1 MSDFYNKKVFFRLMD
16 FSLSQKKIGRLRQ
29 ELLSNANG
37 KVLEIGFGTGL
48 NLSWYPGS
56 IASITAIDVNLVD
69 HHCTST
75 KIQVDLLK
83 MSAEAMSFPD
93 ESFDTVV
100 STFTLCSI
108 PDIHGALKEIKRVL
122 KPDGIFL
129 FLEHG
134 KSPNGLITT
143 FQNLLN
149 PFYNLLANGCNV
161 NRDMVKL
168 IKNNGM
174 NIQSLRTT
182 GSQYLLAGYI
192 ISGIANAIGAPC

>member
-1 MSDFYNKKVFFRLMD
+1 MD
-16 FSLSQKKIGRLRQ
+16 FNLSQKKVGKLRQ

-75 KIQVDLLK
+75 NIQVDLQK

-108 PDIHGALKEIKRVL
+108 PNLERALKEIKRVL

-134 KSPNGLITT
+134 KSPNGFITT

-149 PFYNLLANGCNV
+149 PFYNLFANGCNV
-161 NRDMVKL
+161 NRDMVTL

-182 GSQYLLAGYI
+182 GSQYLIAGFI
-192 ISGIANAIGAPC
+192 ICGIANTIGAPC